1 MRARVPVS
9 ASDHGKPSTYGQ
21 EQESMCIGSAH
32 NRDLLHRDD
41 DAGDREAEVGLAKA
55 CNVAILVGVV
65 FVVVEF
71 FV

>member
-1 MRARVPVS
+1 MCTGTAH
-9 ASDHGKPSTYGQ
+9 DH
-21 EQESMCIGSAH
+21 H
-32 NRDLLHRDD
+32 LLRRED
-41 DAGDREAEVGLAKA
+41 DAGDREAEVRLANA

>member
-1 MRARVPVS
+1 
-9 ASDHGKPSTYGQ
+9 
-21 EQESMCIGSAH
+21 MCIGSAH